1 MKRVA
6 IVGCPGAGKTTFARK
21 LSEKTKL
28 PVVHL
33 DFYYHQ
39 QKYDY
44 HNNRDAWIKRVKKLI
59 QQDSWIMDGNY
70 SSSFV
75 PRFKRADT
83 IIFFD
88 FPRRTSMHGVVKRRI
103 QYHNKLR
110 VEMPSEW
117 KEKANLEFLKY
128 VWNFNKSDR
137 GKILTAIKEAG
148 DKNVIVFKN
157 RKQANDFL
165 KELRT
170 EPASGFTE

>member
-1 MKRVA
+1 MKRIV

-21 LSEKTKL
+21 LSEKTKF

-44 HNNRDAWIKRVKKLI
+44 YNNREAWIKKVEQLI
-59 QQDSWIMDGNY
+59 KQDKWVMDGNY
-70 SSSFV
+70 SSSFI

-88 FPRRTSMHGVVKRRI
+88 FPRHVSMYGVIKRRI
-103 QYHNKLR
+103 QYRNKLR

-128 VWNFNKSDR
+128 VWNFNKQDR
-137 GKILTAIKEAG
+137 GKVLAALKEAS
-148 DKNVIVFKN
+148 DKDIRIFTN
-157 RKQANDFL
+157 RKQMNEYL
-165 KELRT
+165 SKL
-170 EPASGFTE
+170 